1 MQQGEGRE
9 IFQTSKTDFDVLAKK
24 VQFNQFETYFF
35 TVFCFF
41 LIERERGEWE
51 HSFFFSVQVSAPHL
65 VLSNS

>member
-24 VQFNQFETYFF
+24 VKFNQFETYFF

-65 VLSNS
+65 VFPNS